1 MDIVIRN
8 TSAEPLYNQIY
19 TQIRDQIVSGALKPG
34 DALPSIR
41 ALAKDLR
48 ISVITTRRAYDEL
61 ERDGF
66 IVTAAARG
74 CFVAERDVEQLR
86 QVKFEEL
93 KAVLNEAVK
102 LAATC
107 GVDEEQLLNML
118 ADQFKEAGK

>member
-1 MDIVIRN
+1 M
-8 TSAEPLYNQIY
+8 LC
-19 TQIRDQIVSGALKPG
+19 G
-34 DALPSIR
+34 R
-41 ALAKDLR
+41 AR
-48 ISVITTRRAYDEL
+48 CGE
-61 ERDGF
+61 
-66 IVTAAARG
+66 
-74 CFVAERDVEQLR
+74 LR